1 MAGTGHGLWDG
12 SIGSKQ
18 GLSYSGEGVYSG
30 GSLSWINYRLE
41 TPPELE
47 ELRLSLLKLADEIS
61 RTEEYLIAIADEA
74 YVEQG
79 ELAYEEAEKIP
90 LKPQTLARKKRGG
103 KTERAREMERYFYAN
118 RTLQGPAV
126 RKSSR
131 KYKRRNLTNVARN
144 PDVLNAD
151 GGMSSM
157 YAAFTLSF
165 EEGKHSN
172 VARRE
177 ILGDT
182 LVWGSKGL
190 LTEHLSYHVT
200 GTRDVPPRLIR
211 MLEPELNQDF
221 VETQRNVWGSFM
233 VSALEKAGAPA
244 DWIQE
249 ALGGYG

>member
-1 MAGTGHGLWDG
+1 MAYGLWG
-12 SIGSKQ
+12 GGIGAKK
-18 GLSYSGEGVYSG
+18 GLSYSGEGVYAG
-30 GSLSWINYRLE
+30 GGANAWLNVDVE
-41 TPPELE
+41 TPPEFE
-47 ELRLSLLKLADEIS
+47 ELRQSLLRLADEIS

-79 ELAYEEAEKIP
+79 ELAYEEAEQVP
-90 LKPQTLARKKRGG
+90 LKPQTLERKKRGRG
-103 KTERAREMERYFYAN
+103 KTQRARETERYFYAN
-118 RTLQGPAV
+118 RQVYGPAIYK
-126 RKSSR
+126 RSR
-131 KYKRRNLTNVARN
+131 KYKRRNLHGVSRSTE
-144 PDVLNAD
+144 VLNAD
-151 GGMSSM
+151 GGPSSM
-157 YAAFTLSF
+157 WAAFTLPF
-165 EEGKHSN
+165 AEGKHSN

-211 MLEPELNQDF
+211 MLEPETNPDF
-221 VETQRNVWGSFM
+221 VETERQVWASFM

-249 ALGGYG
+249 AMGGYG